1 MGRDAMLG
9 YGLDTSSQG
18 EARMSMRDTSRQI
31 STRLDTLRA
40 LEAAA
45 AAAADAGS
53 TVSTG
58 AAGVISGMR
67 VKVGTTGGVRKAPGA
82 AAGAG
87 GSGSPVSQVSAGS
100 SLTGGPAS
108 KRQKT
113 EGVGLPQPGG
123 IKTLD
128 PVLMQLLPTDVAVQK
143 TIK

>member
-1 MGRDAMLG
+1 
-9 YGLDTSSQG
+9 
-18 EARMSMRDTSRQI
+18 MRDTSRQI

-40 LEAAA
+40 LEGAA

-53 TVSTG
+53 VVSTG

-67 VKVGTTGGVRKAPGA
+67 VKVGTTGGVRKAPGS

-87 GSGSPVSQVSAGS
+87 GSGSPVSQVSTGASAGA
-100 SLTGGPAS
+100 GPAN

-113 EGVGLPQPGG
+113 EAVGLPQQGN
-123 IKTLD
+123 TALD
-128 PVLMQLLPTDVAVQK
+128 PVLKQLLPTDVAVQK